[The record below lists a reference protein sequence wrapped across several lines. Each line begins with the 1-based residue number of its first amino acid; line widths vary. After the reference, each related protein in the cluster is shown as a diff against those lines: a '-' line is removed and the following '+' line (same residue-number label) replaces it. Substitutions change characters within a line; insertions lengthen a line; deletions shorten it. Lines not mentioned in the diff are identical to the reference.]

1 MGYIA
6 VAQGVKVRA
15 SILTAV
21 TRKAIFM
28 SEVTSEQ
35 TADIVNFVSS
45 DIRKIYDGMQVCS
58 LKLRSRVCC
67 HQGRGLRT

>member
-15 SILTAV
+15 ALLTAI

-28 SEVTSEQ
+28 AEVSSEQ
-35 TADIVNFVSS
+35 SADIVNFVSS
-45 DIRKIYDGMQVCS
+45 DIRKIYDGHAGASTSSSC
-58 LKLRSRVCC
+58 LL
-67 HQGRGLRT
+67 GL